1 MENTARKLTI
11 SGNNIDISVVQ
22 SKKKDRIQSKI
33 IAEDEFSELY
43 HSADAITS
51 AEDIENMCLA
61 LYEQGNID
69 SMVLFIVG
77 INIGYRPIDLLSWRW
92 GQITDDNGNI
102 IRRFAMPEH
111 KTSKTAI
118 VNLNDTVVK
127 LLTWYKDYKMS
138 QGNFVSESFVFTVS
152 GKGKKKSYVWYD
164 KELDLF
170 YHQDRKH
177 KAQGLM
183 FCYQDK
189 ETITVSEDTI
199 IGNSRYIKLAKPIVT
214 ESVSAHF
221 IESAKKCGIEGHFS
235 SYTMRQTFSYW
246 FRQTLKSDKSLANVA
261 DEYFSTMLL
270 SGYFQHSSLKITQKH
285 YMKDQAVLFR
295 QIVNKMNLAK
305 DFVDC
310 LAEKENAV
318 QMCL

>member
-1 MENTARKLTI
+1 MDNTARKLTI
-11 SGNNIDISVVQ
+11 SGNNIDISVVKA
-22 SKKKDRIQSKI
+22 KKKDRIKSKI
-33 IAEDEFSELY
+33 VAEDEFSEIY

-51 AEDIENMCLA
+51 KEDIENMCFT
-61 LYEQGNID
+61 LYESGNID
-69 SMVLFIVG
+69 SLVLFVVG

-92 GQITDDNGNI
+92 EQITDDNGNI
-102 IRRFAMPEH
+102 IRRFTMPEH

-127 LLTWYKDYKMS
+127 LLTWYKEYKMS
-138 QGNFVSESFVFTVS
+138 QENFVPESFVFTVS

-189 ETITVSEDTI
+189 ETITVFEDTI
-199 IGNSRYIKLAKPIVT
+199 IGNPRYIKLAKPIVT

-221 IESAKKCGIEGHFS
+221 IEAAKKCGIEGHFS
-235 SYTMRQTFSYW
+235 SYATRQTFSFW
-246 FRQTLKSDKSLANVA
+246 FRKTLKEDETLANVA

-285 YMKDQAVLFR
+285 YMRDQAVLFR

-310 LAEKENAV
+310 LVEKENAV
-318 QMCL
+318 QMYL

>member
-1 MENTARKLTI
+1 MDNTARKLTI
-11 SGNNIDISVVQ
+11 NGNNIDISVCK

-33 IAEDEFSELY
+33 VSEDKFSELY

-51 AEDIENMCLA
+51 KEDIENMCLT
-61 LYEQGNID
+61 LYEDEHID
-69 SMVLFIVG
+69 SLVLFVVG

-92 GQITDDNGNI
+92 EQITDDNGNI

-111 KTSKTAI
+111 KTSKTTI
-118 VNLNDTVVK
+118 VNLNETAVK
-127 LLTWYKDYKMS
+127 ILEWYRDYKMS
-138 QGNFVSESFVFTVS
+138 QDHFVTESFVFTVS
-152 GKGKKKSYVWYD
+152 GRGKKSYVWYD

-189 ETITVSEDTI
+189 ETITVSENII
-199 IGNSRYIKLAKPIVT
+199 IGNPRYIRLAKPIVT

-221 IESAKKCGIEGHFS
+221 IEAAEKCGIEGHFS
-235 SYTMRQTFSYW
+235 SYTMRQTFSFW
-246 FRQTLKSDKSLANVA
+246 FRQTLKSDNDLVNVA

-285 YMKDQAVLFR
+285 YMRDQAVLFR

-310 LAEKENAV
+310 LVEKENAV

>member
-1 MENTARKLTI
+1 MDNTVRKLTI
-11 SGNNIDISVVQ
+11 SGNNIDISVVK
-22 SKKKDRIQSKI
+22 SKKKDRIKSKI
-33 IAEDEFSELY
+33 VTEDEFSEIY
-43 HSADAITS
+43 HSADAITL
-51 AEDIENMCLA
+51 AEDIENMCLT
-61 LYEQGNID
+61 LYENGNID
-69 SMVLFIVG
+69 SLVLFVVG

-92 GQITDDNGNI
+92 EQIIDDNGNI

-118 VNLNDTVVK
+118 VNLNDTVIK
-127 LLTWYKDYKMS
+127 LLTWYKEYKMS
-138 QGNFVSESFVFTVS
+138 QENFVPESFVFTVS

-183 FCYQDK
+183 FCYQDE
-189 ETITVSEDTI
+189 ETISVSENII
-199 IGNSRYIKLAKPIVT
+199 IGNPRYIRLAKPIVT

-221 IESAKKCGIEGHFS
+221 IEAAEKCGIEGHYS
-235 SYTMRQTFSYW
+235 SYTMRQSFSFW
-246 FRQTLKSDKSLANVA
+246 FRKTLKEDKTLADVA
-261 DEYFSTMLL
+261 DEYFANMLL
-270 SGYFQHSSLKITQKH
+270 SSYFQHSSLKITQKH
-285 YMKDQAVLFR
+285 YMRDLQKVFAQV
-295 QIVNKMNLAK
+295 INKMNLAN

-310 LAEKENAV
+310 LVEKENTV

>member
-11 SGNNIDISVVQ
+11 SGNNIDISVVKA
-22 SKKKDRIQSKI
+22 KKNDRIKSKI
-33 IAEDEFSELY
+33 VAEDEFSELY

-51 AEDIENMCLA
+51 TEDIENMCLT
-61 LYEQGNID
+61 LYENGNID
-69 SMVLFIVG
+69 SLVLFIVG
-77 INIGYRPIDLLSWRW
+77 INIGYRPVDLLSWRW
-92 GQITDDNGNI
+92 EQITDDGNI

-111 KTSKTAI
+111 KTNKTAI
-118 VNLNDTVVK
+118 VNLNDTVIK
-127 LLTWYKDYKMS
+127 LLMWYKEYKMS
-138 QGNFVSESFVFTVS
+138 QENYVPESFVFTVS

-177 KAQGLM
+177 KTQGLV
-183 FCYQDK
+183 FCYQNK
-189 ETITVSEDTI
+189 ETITVSEGTI
-199 IGNSRYIKLAKPIVT
+199 IGNPRYIKLAKPIVT

-221 IESAKKCGIEGHFS
+221 IEAAEKCKIAGHFS
-235 SYTMRQTFSYW
+235 SYTMRQTFSFW
-246 FRQTLKSDKSLANVA
+246 FRKTLKEDETLANVA

-270 SGYFQHSSLKITQKH
+270 SGYFQHSSLKVTQKH
-285 YMKDQAVLFR
+285 YMRDQAVLFR

-310 LAEKENAV
+310 LIEKENAV
-318 QMCL
+318 QMYL

>member
-11 SGNNIDISVVQ
+11 SGNNIDISVVK
-22 SKKKDRIQSKI
+22 SKKKDRIKSKI
-33 IAEDEFSELY
+33 VAEDEFSEIY

-51 AEDIENMCLA
+51 AEDIENMCLT
-61 LYEQGNID
+61 LYESGNID
-69 SMVLFIVG
+69 SLVLFMVG

-92 GQITDDNGNI
+92 EQITDDNGNI
-102 IRRFAMPEH
+102 IKRFAMPEH

-118 VNLNDTVVK
+118 VNLNDTVIK
-127 LLTWYKDYKMS
+127 LLTWYKEYKMS
-138 QGNFVSESFVFTVS
+138 QENFVPESFVFTVS

-177 KAQGLM
+177 KAQGSM

-199 IGNSRYIKLAKPIVT
+199 IGNPRYIKLAKPIVT

-221 IESAKKCGIEGHFS
+221 IEAAKKCGIEGHFS
-235 SYTMRQTFSYW
+235 SYTIRQTFSFW
-246 FRQTLKSDKSLANVA
+246 FRRTLKEDETLANVA

-285 YMKDQAVLFR
+285 YMRDQAILFR

-310 LAEKENAV
+310 LVGEHNTI
-318 QMCL
+318 QQIM

>member
-1 MENTARKLTI
+1 MDNTARKLTI
-11 SGNNIDISVVQ
+11 SGNNIDISVIKSQ
-22 SKKKDRIQSKI
+22 KKDRIQSKI
-33 IAEDEFSELY
+33 VTEDEFSEIY

-51 AEDIENMCLA
+51 AKDIENMCLT
-61 LYEQGNID
+61 LYESGNID
-69 SMVLFIVG
+69 SLVLFVVG

-92 GQITDDNGNI
+92 EQITDDNGNI

-127 LLTWYKDYKMS
+127 LLTWYKEYKMS
-138 QGNFVSESFVFTVS
+138 QENFIPESFVFTIS

-189 ETITVSEDTI
+189 ETITVSENTI
-199 IGNSRYIKLAKPIVT
+199 IGNPRYIKLAKPIVT

-221 IESAKKCGIEGHFS
+221 IEAAEKCGIEGHFS
-235 SYTMRQTFSYW
+235 SYATRQTFSFW
-246 FRQTLKSDKSLANVA
+246 FRKTLKEDETLANVA

-310 LAEKENAV
+310 LAEKENTV
-318 QMCL
+318 QMRL